1 MYEKFYFYRGDTAQ
15 FWLMYIDLMKMQHKA
30 QTALQENNYDL
41 GLHSLQQFLPLYFN
55 FDMHHDVR
63 YCAYYAE
70 VLS

>member
-1 MYEKFYFYRGDTAQ
+1 
-15 FWLMYIDLMKMQHKA
+15 MYIDLMKMQHKA

-55 FDMHHDVR
+55 FNMHHDVR